1 MNFEC
6 FHLLV
11 VLYLMLFKNSKQGI
25 LALVLIGV
33 MGQQDKLSQKTSQ
46 NSFNPISETKEQK
59 LN

>member
-1 MNFEC
+1 MNFKY

-33 MGQQDKLSQKTSQ
+33 LGQQDKLSQKTSQ
-46 NSFNPISETKEQK
+46 NSFNPIDERTKTQ
-59 LN
+59 LI